1 MAQMKASLKR
11 LATFPAETEVIA
23 GHGMPTT
30 IAREVETNPY
40 MD

>member
-11 LATFPAETEVIA
+11 LATFPPETEVVA